1 MPFPPGYVSPSKF
14 SSTNQPKKNGRKPAL
29 YKQLGEI
36 IGETVKLK
44 LSREDFI
51 HTQQWLLERD
61 KSELERI
68 AKNPK
73 TPIFIMNMI
82 TAIGADVKGGNMA
95 TIEKTYERI
104 FGKPK
109 QTSEIEINSQNNTT
123 HNFNLTDLSDQELEI
138 IGKILQQGGNTG
150 DTNADSQ

>member
-1 MPFPPGYVSPSKF
+1 MPFQKGNVPKHKF
-14 SSTNQPKKNGRKPAL
+14 SSTNQPKHNGRKPAL

-44 LSREDFI
+44 LSREDFTHI
-51 HTQQWLLERD
+51 QQWLLERD

-82 TAIGADVKGGNMA
+82 TAIGADVKNGNMA

-109 QTSEIEINSQNNTT
+109 QTSEVEINSQSNTQ
-123 HNFNLTDLSDQELEI
+123 HSFDLSNMTDQELAVV
-138 IGKILQQGGNTG
+138 GLLLSQGATTTEK
-150 DTNADSQ
+150 DADA